1 MVPPYIRRGDLIG
14 VVSPSGSF
22 ERERLLPGLAYLR
35 DRGYHVRV
43 GPAVYDRDR
52 YLAGHD
58 TARANDLNAM
68 FADPEVRAVFVSR
81 GGFGAARILG
91 SVDYGAI
98 GKFPKPLVGFSDTT
112 ALQLAIFS
120 RTGMVSY
127 TGVTLCGDISDS
139 GMPEATE
146 TSLWNALTAGRFD
159 AIAGVEP
166 LRGQTAKGTLLGGCL
181 SVVAS
186 LAGTGFLPGTD
197 GALLFLEDVNEAPYR
212 VDRTL
217 TQLRMAGVFDRTA
230 GVVFGRFEG
239 CEPERAKEGT
249 VDDVLRDFST
259 SIDAPVFRGLPY
271 GHGSGRLV
279 LPIGLPAAVDGSRG
293 ILQIETDGL
302 RTASLRDG

>member
-1 MVPPYIRRGDLIG
+1 MVPAYIRRGDLIG

-22 ERERLLPGLAYLR
+22 ERERLRPGLRYLR
-35 DRGYHVRV
+35 ERGYRVRV
-43 GPAVYDRDR
+43 GSAVYDRDR

-58 TARANDLNAM
+58 PARAKDINAM
-68 FADPEVRAVFVSR
+68 FADPEVRAIFVSR

-91 SVDYGAI
+91 SLDYESI
-98 GKFPKPLVGFSDTT
+98 RRFPKPIVGFSDTT
-112 ALQLAIFS
+112 GLQLGIYR

-127 TGVTLCGDISDS
+127 SGVTLCGDVTTS

-159 AIAGVEP
+159 AIAGIEP
-166 LRGQTAKGTLLGGCL
+166 LRGRTAEGILMGGCL

-217 TQLRMAGVFDRTA
+217 TQLRMAGVFDRAA
-230 GVVFGRFEG
+230 GVVFGQFEG
-239 CEPERAKEGT
+239 CEPERAEEGT
-249 VDDVLRDFST
+249 VEDVFRDFST
-259 SIDAPVFRGLPY
+259 SVAAPVFCGLPY
-271 GHGSGRLV
+271 GHGRGRRV
-279 LPIGLPAAVDGSRG
+279 LPIGLPAVVDGNRG
-293 ILQIETDGL
+293 TLQVENNGL
-302 RTASLRDG
+302 RPASPRDR